1 MKSANGDEDKMGSRR
16 EREVVL
22 PDEEMILDIELE
34 EDLLRKNRE
43 LAEENRKRLREKGV
57 RTIDVMGSI
66 GSGKTSL
73 IEGVADALKDKCRI
87 AMIAGDVTTSIDAE
101 RVSNHGVKSIQV
113 NTGKECHLDA
123 NLVRKALDRLDLSQI
138 DLLII
143 ENVGNLICPIEFDLG
158 ADTRIVV
165 VSVTEGEYMV
175 LKHPLMFQGCQL
187 LVINKIDLAEVMGV
201 DPDKLA
207 SQAKDLNPSIKVVK
221 TCLRNGTG
229 IAQIVETLGLRGDHE
244 C

>member
-1 MKSANGDEDKMGSRR
+1 MTSREKNEVIEPDED
-16 EREVVL
+16 L
-22 PDEEMILDIELE
+22 ILDIELE
-34 EDLLRKNRE
+34 EDLLKKNQE
-43 LAEENRKRLREKGV
+43 LAEENRERLREAGV

-73 IEGVADALKDKCRI
+73 IEGIADTLKDECRI

-101 RVSNHGVKSIQV
+101 RVRRHGVESIQV

-123 NLVRKALDRLDLSQI
+123 NLVRKALDKLNLAEI

-175 LKHPLMFQGCQL
+175 LKHPMMFRGCKI
-187 LVINKIDLAEVMGV
+187 LVINKIDLAEAMEVN
-201 DPDKLA
+201 PDTLA
-207 SQAKDLNPSIKVVK
+207 DQAREINPSIKVVK
-221 TCLRNGTG
+221 TSLRRGEG
-229 IAQIVETLGLRGDHE
+229 IKDVVKALSL
-244 C
+244 